1 MIVRLVCD
9 GLKDAF
15 FKVVID
21 GLESIETSIEFSFNG
36 LIIEVFERVS
46 IGEEGLFGGGE
57 FLGGEEDARD
67 FLKVVIGHVSKS
79 SRDL

>member
-1 MIVRLVCD
+1 MIGRLGCE

-21 GLESIETSIEFSFNG
+21 GLESIETGIEFGFNG

-46 IGEEGLFGGGE
+46 VGEEGLFGQGE
-57 FLGGEEDARD
+57 FLGGEKDARY
-67 FLKVVIGHVSKS
+67 FL
-79 SRDL
+79 